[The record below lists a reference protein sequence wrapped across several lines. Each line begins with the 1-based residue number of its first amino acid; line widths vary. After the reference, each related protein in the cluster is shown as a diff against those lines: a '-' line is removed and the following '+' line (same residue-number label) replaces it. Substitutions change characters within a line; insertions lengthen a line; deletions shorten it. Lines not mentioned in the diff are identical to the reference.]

1 MKAEIELSKLLR
13 GKTEG
18 RSITFLTRI
27 GLIAV
32 VN

>member
-1 MKAEIELSKLLR
+1 MKAEIELSEFFR

-18 RSITFLTRI
+18 SSITFLTRI